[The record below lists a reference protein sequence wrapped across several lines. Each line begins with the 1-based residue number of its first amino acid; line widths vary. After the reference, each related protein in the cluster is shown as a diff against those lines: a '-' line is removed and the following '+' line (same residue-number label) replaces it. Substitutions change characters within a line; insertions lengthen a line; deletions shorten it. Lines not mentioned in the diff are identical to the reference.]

1 MISPAKPAA
10 PAPASSAV
18 AAAAELRALAATH
31 ISRHC
36 GQVLPAQREAAFHQH
51 AVTLWM
57 TGLSGAGKSSI
68 AYALE
73 QALFDSGHPSYVLD
87 GDNLRHHLNGDLGFS
102 AAERSENIRR
112 TAEVARLMN
121 EAGLIV
127 IGALISPLRADR
139 EMARRIVGAERF
151 VEIHVCTGLAVCEAR
166 DPKGLYA
173 KARAGAISSFTGI
186 SAPYEAPLAPA
197 LQLDTQQLSLDEAVQ
212 SLLQLLRQ
220 RADLD

>member
-1 MISPAKPAA
+1 MISPVKPAVPAFLSSVDAEA
-10 PAPASSAV
+10 PS
-18 AAAAELRALAATH
+18 LATTH
-31 ISRHC
+31 ISRHA
-36 GQVLPAQREAAFHQH
+36 GHVLPAQREAAFHQQ

-73 QALFDSGHPSYVLD
+73 HALFDSGHPSYVLD
-87 GDNLRHHLNGDLGFS
+87 GDNLRHHLNRDLGFS

-139 EMARRIVGAERF
+139 EIARRIVGAERF
-151 VEIHVCTGLAVCEAR
+151 IEVHVCTGLAVCEAR
-166 DPKGLYA
+166 DSKGLYA
-173 KARAGAISSFTGI
+173 KARAGAIAGFTGI
-186 SAPYEAPLAPA
+186 SAPYEAPTAPA
-197 LQLDTQQLSLDEAVQ
+197 LQLDTHQLSVDEAVQ
-212 SLLQLLRQ
+212 SLLALLRQ
-220 RADLD
+220 RAGLG